1 MKKYLL
7 IFIALP
13 LFLSYSQTKHLI
25 YFKDKGITETERIEK
40 SSPQYKT
47 AVSFLS
53 DKSIERRIK
62 KMGEE
67 NYITF
72 EDLPIFEK
80 YLNELEHLNIKIQN
94 KLKWFNAV
102 SSYLTAEQLQLVEK
116 IDFVKKTEKV
126 KILIFSSPSTVN
138 EHIFKNSSTSSL
150 YNYGP
155 SFGQLQLSDVPAVHS
170 KGITGE
176 GVLIGL
182 LDTGFDW
189 KNHESLIN
197 TSVVAE
203 YDFVFKDSTTANETN
218 DVANQ
223 HNHGTL
229 VLSIIAGQKD
239 SSLIGAAFGSDFIL
253 AKTEDIRSETHVEED
268 NYAAALEWM
277 EAYGVD
283 VTSSSLGYSIFD
295 PSTFSYTYSDMDGK
309 TTIVTRAAELSYR
322 RGVVTITSAGNE
334 GNSSWFYITA
344 PADGINTLGIG
355 AVNSSN
361 EIVGFSSRGPS
372 FDGRIKPDV
381 VAQGLNVYGALAG
394 NFSTYGTASGT
405 SVSAPIAS
413 GIAALLLSAHP
424 HLLNSQVR
432 NILFETA
439 DISGSPDFKRGY
451 GLLSALDAVQ
461 FPNLQETQGTFTLH
475 KLILQP
481 DNIDPQTVVFHYST
495 DGENYADVPMDFD
508 QNYGYEFKLPFF
520 FDGDLI
526 NFFFT
531 YKDFGGTSFRDPVAD
546 TYKFFYG
553 QLNIN
558 LNLNLERTFT
568 DFIISEPYPNP
579 FVPAQQTFTR
589 ISIKS
594 SGSESLKIKIIDP
607 TGQQVV
613 TYSTV
618 TREGTNNY
626 DWYGKTGKGINAS
639 SGAYYF
645 LVDLNGKKYS
655 RNLILLR

>member
-1 MKKYLL
+1 MQK
-7 IFIALP
+7 
-13 LFLSYSQTKHLI
+13 
-25 YFKDKGITETERIEK
+25 
-40 SSPQYKT
+40 
-47 AVSFLS
+47 
-53 DKSIERRIK
+53 
-62 KMGEE
+62 
-67 NYITF
+67 
-72 EDLPIFEK
+72 
-80 YLNELEHLNIKIQN
+80 
-94 KLKWFNAV
+94 
-102 SSYLTAEQLQLVEK
+102 VEK
-116 IDFVKKTEKV
+116 IHFIKKIERVKT
-126 KILIFSSPSTVN
+126 LIFSSPLAVN
-138 EHIFKNSSTSSL
+138 ENVFKYISISSI
-150 YNYGP
+150 NEYGP
-155 SFGQLQLSDVPAVHS
+155 SFDQLQLSDVPAVHS

-176 GVLIGL
+176 GILIGL

-197 TSVVAE
+197 TNVVAE
-203 YDFVFKDSTTANETN
+203 YDFVFSDSTTANDTN
-218 DVANQ
+218 DVTNQ

-253 AKTEDIRSETHVEED
+253 SKTEDIRSETHVEED

-277 EAYGVD
+277 EGYGVD

-309 TTIVTRAAELSYR
+309 TTIITRAAELSYR

-344 PADGINTLGIG
+344 PADGIYTLGIG
-355 AVNSSN
+355 AVKNDN
-361 EIVGFSSRGPS
+361 EVASFSSRGPS

-381 VAQGLNVYGALAG
+381 VAQGVNVYGAFAG
-394 NFSTYGTASGT
+394 SFNGYGTANGT

-439 DISGSPDFKRGY
+439 DNSKTPDYKRGY

-461 FPNLQETQGTFTLH
+461 FPNLEETQSTFTLH
-475 KLILQP
+475 KMILQP
-481 DNIDPQTVVFHYST
+481 DNIDPQTVALHYST
-495 DGENYADVPMDFD
+495 DGENYADVPMVFD
-508 QNYGYEFKLPFF
+508 LKFEYEFKLPFF
-520 FDGDLI
+520 LDGDLI

-531 YKDFGGTSFRDPVAD
+531 YKDFNGTNFRNPVND

-558 LNLNLERTFT
+558 LNLDLERTFT

-579 FVPAQQTFTR
+579 FIPARQTFTR
-589 ISIKS
+589 ISVKS
-594 SGSESLKIKIIDP
+594 AGNESLKIKIIDP
-607 TGQQVV
+607 TGQQVE
-613 TYSTV
+613 TYFTV
-618 TREGTNNY
+618 TQEGTNHY
-626 DWYGKTGKGINAS
+626 DWYGKTSWGIDAA

-645 LVDLNGKKYS
+645 LVDLDGRKYS